1 MGNST
6 SSGRGHHEETV
17 DFGYL
22 TPQGV
27 YTGPRDWNQ
36 PIVAQL
42 IGERRLAP
50 FYRPLEDYDESWDD
64 EQILAHRK
72 EPPQDSDAPAEA
84 SSSRADTGSISSS
97 RSHKR
102 GHASINSKEV
112 IRHPE
117 AAIYR
122 GAVECPICFLYY
134 PPNINHSRCCDQAIC
149 TECFVQIKRA
159 EPNPTHLVSEPAACP
174 YCVQENFGVVY
185 APPPWRTGLGS
196 EGATPPSWPES
207 PKQAES
213 SPMAAMKRP
222 RKSFGADSPEVVT
235 IDQIRP
241 DWEAKLAA
249 VRAAVARRANRR
261 IIMRQVGDR
270 LIPVG
275 ISSGR
280 VHALAPEEGQGENGE
295 GAAEPGGGRSRRSRR
310 RQQNQDINHL
320 LGTMGLAGQDLEELM
335 VMEAMRLSLLEHEEQ
350 QRKQRE
356 EEEKKRREQGGE
368 SAQSE
373 GAGSSASPAPIDT
386 SNAAAPSSAPT
397 PEPAPSPTSALAS
410 STPITPVGETP
421 NAQGALAL
429 VPPPAPEPSASSP
442 VSASSTTPD
451 GTISAGSSQAADG
464 NDSQPQTP
472 PSAVEPSVSR
482 SSSRPVRFDRV
493 DSTASSLA
501 PGAGG
506 ENYDVLSSSPESTV
520 SHKPL
525 LRSRPPS
532 PPVLTPAAPDAA

>member
-17 DFGYL
+17 DFGHL

-27 YTGPRDWNQ
+27 YTGSRDWNQ
-36 PIVAQL
+36 SVVAQL
-42 IGERRLAP
+42 ICERRLAP
-50 FYRPLEDYDESWDD
+50 FYRPLEDYDESWDE

-72 EPPQDSDAPAEA
+72 EPPQDSDSPAEA
-84 SSSRADTGSISSS
+84 SSSRGDTGSISSS

-102 GHASINSKEV
+102 GHVSTNSKEV
-112 IRHPE
+112 IRYPE

-174 YCVQENFGVVY
+174 YCVRESFGVVY
-185 APPPWRTGLGS
+185 TPPSWRAGLGS
-196 EGATPPSWPES
+196 EGAS
-207 PKQAES
+207 PKQPEA
-213 SPMAAMKRP
+213 SPTAAMKRP

-270 LIPVG
+270 LVPVG

-280 VHALAPEEGQGENGE
+280 VHALAPEEGGQAENAE
-295 GAAEPGGGRSRRSRR
+295 GAVEPGGGRSRRSRR
-310 RQQNQDINHL
+310 RQQNQDLNQL
-320 LGTMGLAGQDLEELM
+320 LGTMGIAGQDLEELM
-335 VMEAMRLSLLEHEEQ
+335 IMEAMRLSLVEHEEQ

-356 EEEKKRREQGGE
+356 EEEKKKREQGGE
-368 SAQSE
+368 GAQSQA
-373 GAGSSASPAPIDT
+373 AGSASSLAPLDTTSAAG
-386 SNAAAPSSAPT
+386 PSSAPT
-397 PEPAPSPTSALAS
+397 LESVPSQTSMLAS
-410 STPITPVGETP
+410 STPITPVSESPTT
-421 NAQGALAL
+421 QSLLA
-429 VPPPAPEPSASSP
+429 PAAASASASVSAPTSVPIAHSP
-442 VSASSTTPD
+442 ASSTTPD
-451 GTISAGSSQAADG
+451 ASLSPSTPPAADG
-464 NDSQPQTP
+464 DSSRPHTP
-472 PSAVEPSVSR
+472 PSVSEPS
-482 SSSRPVRFDRV
+482 
-493 DSTASSLA
+493 
-501 PGAGG
+501 
-506 ENYDVLSSSPESTV
+506 
-520 SHKPL
+520 
-525 LRSRPPS
+525 
-532 PPVLTPAAPDAA
+532 